1 MNKNYSNFV
10 ATLQIPAAN
19 LFSDALGTPG
29 GLDAFQRSGFGARQ
43 IIIGRRAEDGS
54 ALSPPHPP
62 PLHHCVG
69 GGGRI
74 GGDCRGREGCER
86 ETFRRA
92 NIFKVTR

>member
-1 MNKNYSNFV
+1 MNKNYSTFA

-54 ALSPPHPP
+54 ALSPPRPSPP
-62 PLHHCVG
+62 PLCWGRGKDRG
-69 GGGRI
+69 GLQGEGGV
-74 GGDCRGREGCER
+74 REGD
-86 ETFRRA
+86 
-92 NIFKVTR
+92 V

>member
-1 MNKNYSNFV
+1 MNKNYSTFV

-54 ALSPPHPP
+54 ALSPTAPP
-62 PLHHCVG
+62 TLPSTTLLGEGEGWG
-69 GGGRI
+69 GLQGEGGV
-74 GGDCRGREGCER
+74 REGD
-86 ETFRRA
+86 
-92 NIFKVTR
+92 V